1 VLVKTY
7 LKTGGTHFMSKHKR
21 KSIVAAAVLSVML
34 LTACGAANKG
44 AAPEIGTKVTEQ
56 ATSETTEE
64 ATASKDT
71 RVIKMEYGDVE
82 IPANPKRV
90 VVAFFQGDLLALG
103 IHPVGTSFND
113 DAVFE
118 QELGDVTVVD
128 AFELNPEAIMELD
141 PDLIIWNNTDH
152 YDTLSKIAPTLARN
166 YYDMEVKDRLAFFGE
181 VFGEPQKAEQIMAD
195 FENKAE
201 ESQKQL
207 SEKGLADKNVILLEN
222 QTKGVLRVFGDDY
235 GRGGEIIYKYLGLQA
250 PERVQKEVMD
260 QQGVDYI
267 DISYE
272 TLKDYVGD
280 YIFSDERIAEMKG
293 VEVWES
299 LPAVKE
305 GRLVQNSSGMFWFS
319 DITSM
324 NAQMDFVMDS
334 LLKTAE
340 GQSR

>member
-1 VLVKTY
+1 
-7 LKTGGTHFMSKHKR
+7 MSKYKR
-21 KSIVAAAVLSVML
+21 RSILAAAALSAIL
-34 LTACGAANKG
+34 LTACGAANKE
-44 AAPEIGTKVTEQ
+44 AATDAGSKVTEQ
-56 ATSETTEE
+56 AEETT
-64 ATASKDT
+64 AGKDT

-141 PDLIIWNNTDH
+141 PDLIIWNNTDD
-152 YDTLSKIAPTLARN
+152 YESLSKIAPTLARN

-181 VFGEPQKAEQIMAD
+181 VFGVPEKAEKIMTD
-195 FENKAE
+195 FEKKAE
-201 ESQKQL
+201 ESKKQL
-207 SEKGLADKNVILLEN
+207 SERGLADKNVILLEN
-222 QTKGVLRVFGDDY
+222 QTKGILRAFGDDY
-235 GRGGEIIYKYLGLQA
+235 GRGGEIIYQYLGLKA
-250 PERVQKEVMD
+250 PERIQKEVMD
-260 QQGVDYI
+260 QEGVNFI

-280 YIFSDERIAEMKG
+280 YIFSDERIADLKG

-299 LPAVKE
+299 LPAVRE

-324 NAQMDFVMDS
+324 NAQMDFIMDS
-334 LLKTAE
+334 LLKTVE

>member
-1 VLVKTY
+1 
-7 LKTGGTHFMSKHKR
+7 MSKYKR
-21 KSIVAAAVLSVML
+21 KSILAAAALSAIL
-34 LTACGAANKG
+34 LTACGAANKE
-44 AAPEIGTKVTEQ
+44 AATEAGLKVTEQ
-56 ATSETTEE
+56 AEETT
-64 ATASKDT
+64 AGKDT

-141 PDLIIWNNTDH
+141 PDLIIWNNTDD
-152 YDTLSKIAPTLARN
+152 YESLSKIAPTLARN

-181 VFGEPQKAEQIMAD
+181 VFGVPEKAEKIMSD
-195 FENKAE
+195 FEKKAE
-201 ESQKQL
+201 ESKKQL
-207 SEKGLADKNVILLEN
+207 SDKGLADKNVILLEN
-222 QTKGVLRVFGDDY
+222 QTKGILRVFGDDY
-235 GRGGEIIYKYLGLQA
+235 GRGGEIIYQYLGLKA
-250 PERVQKEVMD
+250 PERIQKEVMD
-260 QQGVDYI
+260 QEGVNFI

-280 YIFSDERIAEMKG
+280 YIFSDQRIADLKG

-324 NAQMDFVMDS
+324 NAQMDFIMDS
-334 LLKTAE
+334 LLKTVE
-340 GQSR
+340 GQTR

>member
-1 VLVKTY
+1 
-7 LKTGGTHFMSKHKR
+7 MSKYKR
-21 KSIVAAAVLSVML
+21 KSILAAVALSAIL
-34 LTACGAANKG
+34 LTACGAANKE
-44 AAPEIGTKVTEQ
+44 AATEAGLKVTEQ
-56 ATSETTEE
+56 AEETT
-64 ATASKDT
+64 AGKDT

-118 QELGDVTVVD
+118 QELGDVTIVD

-141 PDLIIWNNTDH
+141 PDLIIWNNTDD
-152 YDTLSKIAPTLARN
+152 YESLSKIAPTLARN

-181 VFGEPQKAEQIMAD
+181 VFGVPEKAEKIMSD
-195 FENKAE
+195 FEKKAE
-201 ESQKQL
+201 ESKKQL

-222 QTKGVLRVFGDDY
+222 QTKGILRVFGDDY
-235 GRGGEIIYKYLGLQA
+235 GRGGEIIYQYLGLKA
-250 PERVQKEVMD
+250 PERIQKEVMD
-260 QQGVDYI
+260 QEGVNFI

-280 YIFSDERIAEMKG
+280 YIFSDQRIADLKG

-324 NAQMDFVMDS
+324 NAQMDFIMDS
-334 LLKTAE
+334 LLKTVE

>member
-1 VLVKTY
+1 
-7 LKTGGTHFMSKHKR
+7 MSKYKR
-21 KSIVAAAVLSVML
+21 KSILAAAALSAIL
-34 LTACGAANKG
+34 ITACGAANKG
-44 AAPEIGTKVTEQ
+44 AEPEAGSKVTEQ
-56 ATSETTEE
+56 AAETT
-64 ATASKDT
+64 AGKDT

-118 QELGDVTVVD
+118 QQLGDVTVVD

-141 PDLIIWNNTDH
+141 PDLIIWNNTDD
-152 YDTLSKIAPTLARN
+152 YESLSKIAPTLARN
-166 YYDMEVKDRLAFFGE
+166 YYDMEVKDRLTFFGE
-181 VFGEPQKAEQIMAD
+181 VFGVPEKAEKIMSD
-195 FENKAE
+195 FEKKAE
-201 ESQKQL
+201 ESKKQL

-222 QTKGVLRVFGDDY
+222 QTKGILRAFGDDY
-235 GRGGEIIYKYLGLQA
+235 GRGGEIIYQYLGLKA
-250 PERVQKEVMD
+250 PERIQKEVMD
-260 QQGVDYI
+260 QEGVDFI

-280 YIFSDERIAEMKG
+280 YIFSDQRISELKG

-299 LPAVKE
+299 LPAVRE

-324 NAQMDFVMDS
+324 NAQMDFIMDS
-334 LLKTAE
+334 LLKTVE
-340 GQSR
+340 GQPR

>member
-1 VLVKTY
+1 
-7 LKTGGTHFMSKHKR
+7 MSKYKR
-21 KSIVAAAVLSVML
+21 QSILAAAVLSAIL
-34 LTACGAANKG
+34 LSACGAANNG
-44 AAPEIGTKVTEQ
+44 AAPESRSKVTEQ
-56 ATSETTEE
+56 AAETTE
-64 ATASKDT
+64 SKDT

-82 IPANPKRV
+82 IPDNPKRV

-118 QELGDVTVVD
+118 QQLGDVTVVD

-141 PDLIIWNNTDH
+141 PDLIIWNNTDD
-152 YDTLSKIAPTLARN
+152 YERLSKIAPTLARN
-166 YYDMEVKDRLAFFGE
+166 YYDMEAKDRLAFFGE
-181 VFGEPQKAEQIMAD
+181 VFGVPEKAEKIMAD
-195 FENKAE
+195 FEKKAE
-201 ESQKQL
+201 ESKKQL

-222 QTKGVLRVFGDDY
+222 QTKGILRAFGDDY
-235 GRGGEIIYKYLGLQA
+235 GRGGEIIYQYLGLKA
-250 PERVQKEVMD
+250 PERIQKEVMD
-260 QQGVDYI
+260 QEGVNFI

-280 YIFSDERIAEMKG
+280 YIFSDERISELKG

-299 LPAVKE
+299 LPAVRE

-324 NAQMDFVMDS
+324 NAQMDFIMDS
-334 LLKTAE
+334 LLKTVE

>member
-1 VLVKTY
+1 
-7 LKTGGTHFMSKHKR
+7 MSRYKR
-21 KSIVAAAVLSVML
+21 KSILAAAALSAIL

-44 AAPEIGTKVTEQ
+44 AATEAGLKVTQQ
-56 ATSETTEE
+56 AEETT
-64 ATASKDT
+64 AGKDT

-141 PDLIIWNNTDH
+141 PDLIIWNNTDD
-152 YDTLSKIAPTLARN
+152 YESLSKIAPTLARN

-181 VFGEPQKAEQIMAD
+181 VFGVPEKAEKIMSD
-195 FENKAE
+195 FEKKAE
-201 ESQKQL
+201 ESKKQL

-222 QTKGVLRVFGDDY
+222 QTKGILRVFGDDY
-235 GRGGEIIYKYLGLQA
+235 GRGGEIIYQYLGLKA
-250 PERVQKEVMD
+250 PERIQKEVMD
-260 QQGVDYI
+260 QEGVNFI

-280 YIFSDERIAEMKG
+280 YIFSDERIADLKG

-324 NAQMDFVMDS
+324 NAQMDFIMDS
-334 LLKTAE
+334 LLKTVE

>member
-1 VLVKTY
+1 
-7 LKTGGTHFMSKHKR
+7 MSRYKR
-21 KSIVAAAVLSVML
+21 KSILAAAALSAIL
-34 LTACGAANKG
+34 LTACGAANKE
-44 AAPEIGTKVTEQ
+44 AATEAGLKVTEQ
-56 ATSETTEE
+56 AEETT
-64 ATASKDT
+64 AGKDT

-103 IHPVGTSFND
+103 IRPVGTSFND

-141 PDLIIWNNTDH
+141 PDLIIWNNTDD
-152 YDTLSKIAPTLARN
+152 YESLSKIAPTLARN
-166 YYDMEVKDRLAFFGE
+166 YYDMEVKDRLTFFGE
-181 VFGEPQKAEQIMAD
+181 VFGVPEKAEKIMSD
-195 FENKAE
+195 FEKKAE
-201 ESQKQL
+201 ESKKQL

-222 QTKGVLRVFGDDY
+222 QTKGILRVFGDDY
-235 GRGGEIIYKYLGLQA
+235 GRGGEIIYQYLGLKA
-250 PERVQKEVMD
+250 PERIQKEVMD
-260 QQGVDYI
+260 QEGVNFI

-280 YIFSDERIAEMKG
+280 YIFSDQRIADLKG

-324 NAQMDFVMDS
+324 NAQMDFIMDS
-334 LLKTAE
+334 LLKTVE
-340 GQSR
+340 GQTR

>member
-1 VLVKTY
+1 
-7 LKTGGTHFMSKHKR
+7 MSKYKR
-21 KSIVAAAVLSVML
+21 KSILAAAALSAIL
-34 LTACGAANKG
+34 ITACGAANKG
-44 AAPEIGTKVTEQ
+44 AAPEAGSKVTEQ
-56 ATSETTEE
+56 AAETT
-64 ATASKDT
+64 TGKDT

-118 QELGDVTVVD
+118 QQLGDVTVVD

-141 PDLIIWNNTDH
+141 PDLIIWNNTDD
-152 YDTLSKIAPTLARN
+152 YESLSKIAPTLARN
-166 YYDMEVKDRLAFFGE
+166 YYDMEVKDRLTFFGE
-181 VFGEPQKAEQIMAD
+181 VFGVPEKAEMVMSD
-195 FENKAE
+195 FEKKAE
-201 ESQKQL
+201 ESKKQL

-222 QTKGVLRVFGDDY
+222 QTKGILRSFGDDY
-235 GRGGEIIYKYLGLQA
+235 GRGGEIIYQYLGLKA
-250 PERVQKEVMD
+250 PERIQKEVMD
-260 QQGVDYI
+260 QEGVDFI

-280 YIFSDERIAEMKG
+280 YIFSDQRISELKG

-299 LPAVKE
+299 LPAVRE

-324 NAQMDFVMDS
+324 NAQMDFIMDS
-334 LLKTAE
+334 LLKTVE
-340 GQSR
+340 GQPR

>member
-1 VLVKTY
+1 
-7 LKTGGTHFMSKHKR
+7 MSKYKR
-21 KSIVAAAVLSVML
+21 KGILAAAALSAIL
-34 LTACGAANKG
+34 LTACGAAKKG
-44 AAPEIGTKVTEQ
+44 AAPEAGTKVTEQ
-56 ATSETTEE
+56 TTEV
-64 ATASKDT
+64 TADKGKDT

-103 IHPVGTSFND
+103 IHPIGTTFND

-118 QELGDVTVVD
+118 QELKDVTVVD

-152 YDTLSKIAPTLARN
+152 YESLSKIAPTLARN
-166 YYDMEVKDRLAFFGE
+166 YYDMEVKDRVAFFGE
-181 VFGEPQKAEQIMAD
+181 VFGVPEKIMSD
-195 FENKAE
+195 FEKKAG
-201 ESQKQL
+201 ESKKQL

-235 GRGGEIIYKYLGLQA
+235 GRGGEIIYKYLGLKA

-260 QQGVDYI
+260 KEGVNYI

-280 YIFSDERIAEMKG
+280 YIFSDERIAEMKD

-334 LLKTAE
+334 LLKTVE

>member
-1 VLVKTY
+1 
-7 LKTGGTHFMSKHKR
+7 MSRYKR
-21 KSIVAAAVLSVML
+21 KSILAAAALSAIL
-34 LTACGAANKG
+34 LTACGTANKE
-44 AAPEIGTKVTEQ
+44 AATEAGLKVTEQ
-56 ATSETTEE
+56 AEETT
-64 ATASKDT
+64 AGKDT

-103 IHPVGTSFND
+103 IRPVGTSFND

-141 PDLIIWNNTDH
+141 PDLIIWNNTDD
-152 YDTLSKIAPTLARN
+152 YESLSKIAPTLARN
-166 YYDMEVKDRLAFFGE
+166 YYDMEVKDRLTFFGE
-181 VFGEPQKAEQIMAD
+181 VFGVPEKAEKIMSD
-195 FENKAE
+195 FEKKAE
-201 ESQKQL
+201 ESKKQL

-222 QTKGVLRVFGDDY
+222 QTKGILRVFGDDY
-235 GRGGEIIYKYLGLQA
+235 GRGGEIIYQYLGLKA
-250 PERVQKEVMD
+250 PERIQKEVMD
-260 QQGVDYI
+260 QEGVNFI

-280 YIFSDERIAEMKG
+280 YIFSDQRIADLKG

-324 NAQMDFVMDS
+324 NAQMDFIMDS
-334 LLKTAE
+334 LLKTVE
-340 GQSR
+340 GQTR

>member
-1 VLVKTY
+1 
-7 LKTGGTHFMSKHKR
+7 MSKYKR
-21 KSIVAAAVLSVML
+21 KSVLAAAALTAIL

-44 AAPEIGTKVTEQ
+44 AATETGSKVTEQ
-56 ATSETTEE
+56 AEETT
-64 ATASKDT
+64 AGKDT

-141 PDLIIWNNTDH
+141 PDLIIWNNTDD
-152 YDTLSKIAPTLARN
+152 YESLSKIAPTLARN

-181 VFGEPQKAEQIMAD
+181 VFGVPEKAEKIMSD
-195 FENKAE
+195 FEKKAE
-201 ESQKQL
+201 ESKKQL

-222 QTKGVLRVFGDDY
+222 QTKGILRAFGDDY
-235 GRGGEIIYKYLGLQA
+235 GRGGEIIYQYLGLKA
-250 PERVQKEVMD
+250 PERIQKEVMD
-260 QQGVDYI
+260 QEGVNFI

-272 TLKDYVGD
+272 TLKDYAGD
-280 YIFSDERIAEMKG
+280 YIFSDERIADLKG

-324 NAQMDFVMDS
+324 NAQMDFIMDS
-334 LLKTAE
+334 LLKTVE
-340 GQSR
+340 GQSH

>member
-1 VLVKTY
+1 
-7 LKTGGTHFMSKHKR
+7 MSKHKK
-21 KSIVAAAVLSVML
+21 KSIVAAAVLSAIL

-44 AAPEIGTKVTEQ
+44 TAPETGTKVTKQ
-56 ATSETTEE
+56 AAAETTEE
-64 ATASKDT
+64 AAANKDT

-82 IPANPKRV
+82 IPVSPKRV

-181 VFGEPQKAEQIMAD
+181 VFGVPEKAEEIMTD

-201 ESQKQL
+201 ESKKQL

-222 QTKGVLRVFGDDY
+222 QSKGVIRAFGDNY
-235 GRGGEIIYKYLGLQA
+235 GRGGEIIYKYLGLKA
-250 PERVQKEVMD
+250 PERIQKEVMD
-260 QQGVDYI
+260 KEGVNFI

-280 YIFSDERIAEMKG
+280 YIFSDERIADMKD

-334 LLKTAE
+334 LLKTVE
-340 GQSR
+340 SQSR

>member
-1 VLVKTY
+1 
-7 LKTGGTHFMSKHKR
+7 M
-21 KSIVAAAVLSVML
+21 
-34 LTACGAANKG
+34 
-44 AAPEIGTKVTEQ
+44 
-56 ATSETTEE
+56 
-64 ATASKDT
+64 
-71 RVIKMEYGDVE
+71 
-82 IPANPKRV
+82 

-141 PDLIIWNNTDH
+141 PDLIIWNNTDD
-152 YDTLSKIAPTLARN
+152 YESLSKIAPTLARN

-181 VFGEPQKAEQIMAD
+181 VFGVPEKAEKIMSD
-195 FENKAE
+195 FEKKAE
-201 ESQKQL
+201 ESKKQL

-222 QTKGVLRVFGDDY
+222 QTKGILRVFGDDY
-235 GRGGEIIYKYLGLQA
+235 GRGGEIIYQYLGLKA
-250 PERVQKEVMD
+250 PERIQKEVMD
-260 QQGVDYI
+260 QEGVNFI

-280 YIFSDERIAEMKG
+280 YIFSDQRIADLKG

-324 NAQMDFVMDS
+324 NAQMDFIMDS
-334 LLKTAE
+334 LLKTVE
-340 GQSR
+340 GQTR

>member
-1 VLVKTY
+1 
-7 LKTGGTHFMSKHKR
+7 MSKYKR
-21 KSIVAAAVLSVML
+21 KSILAAVALSAIL
-34 LTACGAANKG
+34 LTACGAANKE
-44 AAPEIGTKVTEQ
+44 AATEAGLKVTEQ
-56 ATSETTEE
+56 AEETT
-64 ATASKDT
+64 AGKDT

-118 QELGDVTVVD
+118 QELGDVTIVD

-141 PDLIIWNNTDH
+141 PDLIIWNNTDD
-152 YDTLSKIAPTLARN
+152 YESLSKIAPTLARN

-181 VFGEPQKAEQIMAD
+181 VFGVPEKAEKIMSD
-195 FENKAE
+195 FEKKAE
-201 ESQKQL
+201 ESKKQL

-222 QTKGVLRVFGDDY
+222 QTKGILRVFGDDY
-235 GRGGEIIYKYLGLQA
+235 GRGGEIIYQYLGLKA
-250 PERVQKEVMD
+250 PERIQKEVMD
-260 QQGVDYI
+260 QEGVNFI

-280 YIFSDERIAEMKG
+280 YIFSDQRIADLKG

-324 NAQMDFVMDS
+324 NAQMDFIMDS
-334 LLKTAE
+334 LLKTVE
-340 GQSR
+340 GQTR

>member
-1 VLVKTY
+1 
-7 LKTGGTHFMSKHKR
+7 MSKYKR
-21 KSIVAAAVLSVML
+21 KSVLAAAALTAIL

-44 AAPEIGTKVTEQ
+44 AATEAGSKVTQQ
-56 ATSETTEE
+56 AEETT
-64 ATASKDT
+64 AGKDT

-141 PDLIIWNNTDH
+141 PDLIIWNNTDD
-152 YDTLSKIAPTLARN
+152 YESLSKIAPTLARN

-181 VFGEPQKAEQIMAD
+181 VFGVPEKAEKIMSD
-195 FENKAE
+195 FEKKAE
-201 ESQKQL
+201 ESKKQL

-222 QTKGVLRVFGDDY
+222 QTKGILRAFGDDY
-235 GRGGEIIYKYLGLQA
+235 GRGGEIIYQYLGLKA
-250 PERVQKEVMD
+250 PERIQKEVMD
-260 QQGVDYI
+260 QEGVNFI

-272 TLKDYVGD
+272 TLKDYAGD
-280 YIFSDERIAEMKG
+280 YIFSDERIADLKG

-324 NAQMDFVMDS
+324 NAQMDFIMDS
-334 LLKTAE
+334 LLKTVE
-340 GQSR
+340 GQSH

>member
-1 VLVKTY
+1 
-7 LKTGGTHFMSKHKR
+7 M
-21 KSIVAAAVLSVML
+21 
-34 LTACGAANKG
+34 
-44 AAPEIGTKVTEQ
+44 
-56 ATSETTEE
+56 
-64 ATASKDT
+64 
-71 RVIKMEYGDVE
+71 
-82 IPANPKRV
+82 
-90 VVAFFQGDLLALG
+90 
-103 IHPVGTSFND
+103 
-113 DAVFE
+113 FE
-118 QELGDVTVVD
+118 QELKDVTVVD

-152 YDTLSKIAPTLARN
+152 CESLSKIAPTLARN
-166 YYDMEVKDRLAFFGE
+166 YYDMEVKDRVAFFGE
-181 VFGEPQKAEQIMAD
+181 VFGVPEKAEKIMSN
-195 FENKAE
+195 FEKKAE
-201 ESQKQL
+201 ESKKQL
-207 SEKGLADKNVILLEN
+207 SEKGLGDKNVILLEN

-235 GRGGEIIYKYLGLQA
+235 GRGGEIIYKYLGLKA

-260 QQGVDYI
+260 KEGVNYI

-280 YIFSDERIAEMKG
+280 YIFSDERIAEMKD

-334 LLKTAE
+334 LLKTVE

>member
-1 VLVKTY
+1 
-7 LKTGGTHFMSKHKR
+7 MSKYKR
-21 KSIVAAAVLSVML
+21 RSILAAAALSAIL
-34 LTACGAANKG
+34 LTACGAANKE
-44 AAPEIGTKVTEQ
+44 AATDAGSKVTEQ
-56 ATSETTEE
+56 AEETT
-64 ATASKDT
+64 AGKDT

-141 PDLIIWNNTDH
+141 PDLIIWNNTDD
-152 YDTLSKIAPTLARN
+152 YESLSKIAPTLARN

-181 VFGEPQKAEQIMAD
+181 VFGVPEKAEKIMTD
-195 FENKAE
+195 FEKKAE
-201 ESQKQL
+201 ESKKQL

-222 QTKGVLRVFGDDY
+222 QTKGILRAFGDDY
-235 GRGGEIIYKYLGLQA
+235 GRGGEIIYQYLGLKA
-250 PERVQKEVMD
+250 PERIQKEVMD
-260 QQGVDYI
+260 QEGVNFI

-280 YIFSDERIAEMKG
+280 YIFSDERIADLKG

-299 LPAVKE
+299 LPAVRE

-324 NAQMDFVMDS
+324 NAQMDFIMDS
-334 LLKTAE
+334 LLKTVE

>member
-1 VLVKTY
+1 
-7 LKTGGTHFMSKHKR
+7 MSKYKR
-21 KSIVAAAVLSVML
+21 QSILAAAVLSAIL
-34 LTACGAANKG
+34 LSACGAVNKG
-44 AAPEIGTKVTEQ
+44 AAPESGSKVTEQ
-56 ATSETTEE
+56 AAETTE
-64 ATASKDT
+64 SKDT
-71 RVIKMEYGDVE
+71 RIIKMEYGDVE

-118 QELGDVTVVD
+118 QQLGDVTVVD

-141 PDLIIWNNTDH
+141 PDLIIWNNTDD
-152 YDTLSKIAPTLARN
+152 YESLSKIAPTLARN

-181 VFGEPQKAEQIMAD
+181 VFGVPEKAEKIMSD
-195 FENKAE
+195 FEKKAE
-201 ESQKQL
+201 ESKKQL

-222 QTKGVLRVFGDDY
+222 QTKGILRAFGDDY
-235 GRGGEIIYKYLGLQA
+235 GRGGEIIYQYLGLKA
-250 PERVQKEVMD
+250 PERIQKEVMD
-260 QQGVDYI
+260 QEGVNFI

-280 YIFSDERIAEMKG
+280 YIFSDQRISELKG

-299 LPAVKE
+299 LPAVRE

-324 NAQMDFVMDS
+324 NAQMDFIMDS
-334 LLKTAE
+334 LLKTVE
-340 GQSR
+340 GQPR

>member
-1 VLVKTY
+1 
-7 LKTGGTHFMSKHKR
+7 MSKYKR
-21 KSIVAAAVLSVML
+21 KSILAAAALSAIL
-34 LTACGAANKG
+34 LTACGAANKE
-44 AAPEIGTKVTEQ
+44 AATEAGSKVTQQ
-56 ATSETTEE
+56 AAETT
-64 ATASKDT
+64 ADKDT

-141 PDLIIWNNTDH
+141 PDLIIWNNTDD
-152 YDTLSKIAPTLARN
+152 YESLSRIAPTLARN

-181 VFGEPQKAEQIMAD
+181 VFGVPEKAEKIMSD
-195 FENKAE
+195 FEKKAE
-201 ESQKQL
+201 ESKKQL

-222 QTKGVLRVFGDDY
+222 QTKGILRAFGDDY
-235 GRGGEIIYKYLGLQA
+235 GRGGEIIYQYLGLKA
-250 PERVQKEVMD
+250 PERIQKEVMD
-260 QQGVDYI
+260 QEGVNFI

-280 YIFSDERIAEMKG
+280 YIFSDERIADLKG

-324 NAQMDFVMDS
+324 NAQMDFIMDS
-334 LLKTAE
+334 LLKTVE

>member
-1 VLVKTY
+1 
-7 LKTGGTHFMSKHKR
+7 MSKYKR
-21 KSIVAAAVLSVML
+21 KSILAAAALSAIL
-34 LTACGAANKG
+34 LTACGAANKE
-44 AAPEIGTKVTEQ
+44 AATEAGLKVTEQ
-56 ATSETTEE
+56 AEETT
-64 ATASKDT
+64 AGKDT

-141 PDLIIWNNTDH
+141 PDLIIWNNTDD
-152 YDTLSKIAPTLARN
+152 YESLSKIAPTLARN

-181 VFGEPQKAEQIMAD
+181 VFGVPEKAEKIMSD
-195 FENKAE
+195 FEKKAE
-201 ESQKQL
+201 ESKKQL

-222 QTKGVLRVFGDDY
+222 QTKGILRVFGDDY
-235 GRGGEIIYKYLGLQA
+235 GRGGEIIYQYLGLKA
-250 PERVQKEVMD
+250 PERIQKEVMD
-260 QQGVDYI
+260 QEGVNFI

-280 YIFSDERIAEMKG
+280 YIFSDQRIADLKG

-324 NAQMDFVMDS
+324 NAQMDFIMDS
-334 LLKTAE
+334 LLKTVK
-340 GQSR
+340 GQTP

>member
-1 VLVKTY
+1 
-7 LKTGGTHFMSKHKR
+7 MSKYKR
-21 KSIVAAAVLSVML
+21 KSILAAAALSAIL

-44 AAPEIGTKVTEQ
+44 AAPEAGSKVTEQ
-56 ATSETTEE
+56 TEETT
-64 ATASKDT
+64 AGKDT

-141 PDLIIWNNTDH
+141 PDLIIWNNTDD
-152 YDTLSKIAPTLARN
+152 YESLAKIAPTLARN

-181 VFGEPQKAEQIMAD
+181 VFGVPEKAEKIMSD
-195 FENKAE
+195 FEKKAE
-201 ESQKQL
+201 ESKKQL

-222 QTKGVLRVFGDDY
+222 QTKGILRAFGDDY
-235 GRGGEIIYKYLGLQA
+235 GRGGEIIYQYLGLKA
-250 PERVQKEVMD
+250 PERIQKEVMD
-260 QQGVDYI
+260 KEGVNFI

-280 YIFSDERIAEMKG
+280 YIFSDQRIADLKG

-299 LPAVKE
+299 LLAVKE

-324 NAQMDFVMDS
+324 NAQMDFIMDS
-334 LLKTAE
+334 LLKTVK

>member
-1 VLVKTY
+1 
-7 LKTGGTHFMSKHKR
+7 MSKYKR
-21 KSIVAAAVLSVML
+21 KSILAAAALSAIL
-34 LTACGAANKG
+34 LTACGAANKE
-44 AAPEIGTKVTEQ
+44 AATEAGLKVTEQ
-56 ATSETTEE
+56 AEETT
-64 ATASKDT
+64 AGKDT

-141 PDLIIWNNTDH
+141 PDLIIWNNTDD
-152 YDTLSKIAPTLARN
+152 YESLSKIAPTLARN

-181 VFGEPQKAEQIMAD
+181 VFGVPEKAEKIMSD
-195 FENKAE
+195 FEKKAE
-201 ESQKQL
+201 ESKKQL

-222 QTKGVLRVFGDDY
+222 QTKGILRVFGDDY
-235 GRGGEIIYKYLGLQA
+235 GRGGEIIYQYLGLKA
-250 PERVQKEVMD
+250 PERIQKEVMD
-260 QQGVDYI
+260 QEGVNFI

-280 YIFSDERIAEMKG
+280 YIFSDQRIADLKG

-324 NAQMDFVMDS
+324 NAQMDFIMDS
-334 LLKTAE
+334 LLKTVE
-340 GQSR
+340 GQTR

>member
-1 VLVKTY
+1 
-7 LKTGGTHFMSKHKR
+7 MSRYKR
-21 KSIVAAAVLSVML
+21 KSILAAAALSAIL

-44 AAPEIGTKVTEQ
+44 AATEAGLKVTQQ
-56 ATSETTEE
+56 AEETT
-64 ATASKDT
+64 AGKDT

-141 PDLIIWNNTDH
+141 PDLIIWNNTDD
-152 YDTLSKIAPTLARN
+152 YESLSKIAPTLARN

-181 VFGEPQKAEQIMAD
+181 VFGVPEKAEKIMSD
-195 FENKAE
+195 FEKKAE
-201 ESQKQL
+201 ESKKQL
-207 SEKGLADKNVILLEN
+207 IEKGLADKNVILLEN
-222 QTKGVLRVFGDDY
+222 QTKGILRAFGDDY
-235 GRGGEIIYKYLGLQA
+235 GRGGEIIYQYLGLKA
-250 PERVQKEVMD
+250 PERIQKEVMD
-260 QQGVDYI
+260 QEGVNFI

-280 YIFSDERIAEMKG
+280 YIFSDERIADLKG

-324 NAQMDFVMDS
+324 NAQMDFIMDS
-334 LLKTAE
+334 LLKTVE

>member
-1 VLVKTY
+1 
-7 LKTGGTHFMSKHKR
+7 MSKYKR
-21 KSIVAAAVLSVML
+21 KSILAAAALSALL

-44 AAPEIGTKVTEQ
+44 AAPEAGSKVTEQ
-56 ATSETTEE
+56 AEETT
-64 ATASKDT
+64 AGKDT

-118 QELGDVTVVD
+118 QELGDITVVD

-141 PDLIIWNNTDH
+141 PDLIIWNNTDD
-152 YDTLSKIAPTLARN
+152 YESLAKIAPTLARN

-181 VFGEPQKAEQIMAD
+181 VFGVPEKAEKIMSD
-195 FENKAE
+195 FEKKAE
-201 ESQKQL
+201 ESKKQL

-222 QTKGVLRVFGDDY
+222 QTKGILRAFGDNY
-235 GRGGEIIYKYLGLQA
+235 GRGGEIIYQYLGLKA
-250 PERVQKEVMD
+250 PERIQKEVMD
-260 QQGVDYI
+260 QEGVNFI

-280 YIFSDERIAEMKG
+280 YIFSDERIAELNG

-299 LPAVKE
+299 LPAVRE

-324 NAQMDFVMDS
+324 NAQMDFIMDS
-334 LLKTAE
+334 LLKTVE
-340 GQSR
+340 GKSR

>member
-1 VLVKTY
+1 
-7 LKTGGTHFMSKHKR
+7 MSKYKR
-21 KSIVAAAVLSVML
+21 KSILAAAALSAIL
-34 LTACGAANKG
+34 LTACGAANKE
-44 AAPEIGTKVTEQ
+44 AATEAGLKVTEQ
-56 ATSETTEE
+56 AEETT
-64 ATASKDT
+64 AGKDT

-118 QELGDVTVVD
+118 QELGDVTIVD

-141 PDLIIWNNTDH
+141 PDLIIWNNTDD
-152 YDTLSKIAPTLARN
+152 YESLSKIAPTLARN

-181 VFGEPQKAEQIMAD
+181 VFGVPEKAEKIMSD
-195 FENKAE
+195 FEKKAE
-201 ESQKQL
+201 ESKKQL

-222 QTKGVLRVFGDDY
+222 QTKGILRVFGDDY
-235 GRGGEIIYKYLGLQA
+235 GRGGEIIYQYLGLKA
-250 PERVQKEVMD
+250 PERIQKEVMD
-260 QQGVDYI
+260 QEGVNFI

-280 YIFSDERIAEMKG
+280 YIFSDQRIADLKG

-324 NAQMDFVMDS
+324 NAQMDFIMDS
-334 LLKTAE
+334 LLKTVE
-340 GQSR
+340 GQTR

>member
-1 VLVKTY
+1 
-7 LKTGGTHFMSKHKR
+7 MSKYKR
-21 KSIVAAAVLSVML
+21 KGILAAAALSAIL
-34 LTACGAANKG
+34 LTACGAAKKG
-44 AAPEIGTKVTEQ
+44 AAPEAGTKVTEQ
-56 ATSETTEE
+56 TTE
-64 ATASKDT
+64 ANADKGKDT

-103 IHPVGTSFND
+103 IHPIGTTFND

-118 QELGDVTVVD
+118 QELKDVTVVD

-152 YDTLSKIAPTLARN
+152 YESLSKIAPTLARN
-166 YYDMEVKDRLAFFGE
+166 YYDMEVKDRVAFFGE
-181 VFGEPQKAEQIMAD
+181 VFGVPEKAEKIMSD
-195 FENKAE
+195 FEKKAE
-201 ESQKQL
+201 ESKKQL
-207 SEKGLADKNVILLEN
+207 SEKGLGDKNVILLEN

-235 GRGGEIIYKYLGLQA
+235 GRGGEIIYKYLGLKA

-260 QQGVDYI
+260 KEGVNFI

-280 YIFSDERIAEMKG
+280 YIFSDERIAEMKD

-334 LLKTAE
+334 LLKTVE

>member
-1 VLVKTY
+1 
-7 LKTGGTHFMSKHKR
+7 MSKYKR
-21 KSIVAAAVLSVML
+21 KSILAAAALSAIL
-34 LTACGAANKG
+34 LTACGAANKE
-44 AAPEIGTKVTEQ
+44 AATEAGLKVTEQ
-56 ATSETTEE
+56 AEETT
-64 ATASKDT
+64 AGKDT

-103 IHPVGTSFND
+103 VHPVGTSFND

-118 QELGDVTVVD
+118 QELGDVTIVD

-141 PDLIIWNNTDH
+141 PDLIIWNNTDD
-152 YDTLSKIAPTLARN
+152 YESLSKIAPTLARN

-181 VFGEPQKAEQIMAD
+181 VFGVPEKAEKIMSD
-195 FENKAE
+195 FEKKAE
-201 ESQKQL
+201 ESKKQL

-222 QTKGVLRVFGDDY
+222 QTKGILRVFGDDY
-235 GRGGEIIYKYLGLQA
+235 GRGGEIIYQYLGLKA
-250 PERVQKEVMD
+250 PERIQKEVMD
-260 QQGVDYI
+260 QEGVNFI

-280 YIFSDERIAEMKG
+280 YIFSDQRIADLKG

-324 NAQMDFVMDS
+324 NAQMDFIMDS
-334 LLKTAE
+334 LLKTVE
-340 GQSR
+340 GQTR

>member
-1 VLVKTY
+1 
-7 LKTGGTHFMSKHKR
+7 MSKYKR
-21 KSIVAAAVLSVML
+21 KSILAAAALSAIL
-34 LTACGAANKG
+34 LTACGAANKE
-44 AAPEIGTKVTEQ
+44 AATEAGLKVTEQ
-56 ATSETTEE
+56 AEETT
-64 ATASKDT
+64 AGKDT

-141 PDLIIWNNTDH
+141 PDLIIWNNTDD
-152 YDTLSKIAPTLARN
+152 YERLSKIAPTLARN

-181 VFGEPQKAEQIMAD
+181 VFGVPEKAEKIMSD
-195 FENKAE
+195 FGKKAE
-201 ESQKQL
+201 ESKKQL
-207 SEKGLADKNVILLEN
+207 SDKGLADKNVILLEN
-222 QTKGVLRVFGDDY
+222 QTKGILRVFGDDY
-235 GRGGEIIYKYLGLQA
+235 GRGGEIIYQYLGLKA
-250 PERVQKEVMD
+250 PERIQKEVMD
-260 QQGVDYI
+260 QEGVNFI

-280 YIFSDERIAEMKG
+280 YIFSDQRIADLKG

-324 NAQMDFVMDS
+324 NAQMDFIMDS
-334 LLKTAE
+334 LLKTVE
-340 GQSR
+340 GQTR

>member
-1 VLVKTY
+1 
-7 LKTGGTHFMSKHKR
+7 MSKYKR
-21 KSIVAAAVLSVML
+21 KSILAAAALSAIL
-34 LTACGAANKG
+34 LTACGAANKE
-44 AAPEIGTKVTEQ
+44 AATEAGLKVTEQ
-56 ATSETTEE
+56 AEETT
-64 ATASKDT
+64 AGKDT

-141 PDLIIWNNTDH
+141 PDLIIWNNTDD
-152 YDTLSKIAPTLARN
+152 YESLSKIAPTLARN

-181 VFGEPQKAEQIMAD
+181 VFGVPEKAEKIMSD
-195 FENKAE
+195 FEKKAE
-201 ESQKQL
+201 ESKKQL

-222 QTKGVLRVFGDDY
+222 QTKGILRAFGDDY
-235 GRGGEIIYKYLGLQA
+235 GRGGEIIYQYLGLKA
-250 PERVQKEVMD
+250 PERIQKEVMD
-260 QQGVDYI
+260 QEGVNFI

-280 YIFSDERIAEMKG
+280 YIFSDQRIADLKG

-324 NAQMDFVMDS
+324 NAQMDFIMDS
-334 LLKTAE
+334 LLKTVE
-340 GQSR
+340 GQTP

>member
-1 VLVKTY
+1 
-7 LKTGGTHFMSKHKR
+7 MSKYKR
-21 KSIVAAAVLSVML
+21 KSILAAAALSAIL
-34 LTACGAANKG
+34 LTACGAANKE
-44 AAPEIGTKVTEQ
+44 AATEAGLKVTEQ
-56 ATSETTEE
+56 AEETT
-64 ATASKDT
+64 AGKDT

-141 PDLIIWNNTDH
+141 PDLIIWNNTDD
-152 YDTLSKIAPTLARN
+152 YESLSKIAPTLARN

-181 VFGEPQKAEQIMAD
+181 VFGVPEKAEKIMSD
-195 FENKAE
+195 FEKKAE
-201 ESQKQL
+201 ESKKQL

-222 QTKGVLRVFGDDY
+222 QTKGILRVFGDDY
-235 GRGGEIIYKYLGLQA
+235 GRGGEIIYQYLGLKA
-250 PERVQKEVMD
+250 PERIQKEVMD
-260 QQGVDYI
+260 QEGVNFI

-280 YIFSDERIAEMKG
+280 YIFSDQRIADLKG

-324 NAQMDFVMDS
+324 NAQMDFIMDS
-334 LLKTAE
+334 LLKTVE
-340 GQSR
+340 GQTP

>member
-1 VLVKTY
+1 
-7 LKTGGTHFMSKHKR
+7 MSKYKR
-21 KSIVAAAVLSVML
+21 KSILAAAALSAIL
-34 LTACGAANKG
+34 LTACGAANKE
-44 AAPEIGTKVTEQ
+44 AATEAGLKVTEQ
-56 ATSETTEE
+56 AEETT
-64 ATASKDT
+64 AGKDT

-141 PDLIIWNNTDH
+141 PDLIIWNNTDD
-152 YDTLSKIAPTLARN
+152 YESLSKIAPTLARN
-166 YYDMEVKDRLAFFGE
+166 YYDMEVEDRLAFFGE
-181 VFGEPQKAEQIMAD
+181 VFGVPEKAEKIMSD
-195 FENKAE
+195 FEKKAE
-201 ESQKQL
+201 ESKKQL

-222 QTKGVLRVFGDDY
+222 QTKGILRVFGDDY
-235 GRGGEIIYKYLGLQA
+235 GRGGEIIYQYLGLKA
-250 PERVQKEVMD
+250 PERIQKEVMD
-260 QQGVDYI
+260 QEGVNFI

-280 YIFSDERIAEMKG
+280 YIFSDQRIADLKG

-324 NAQMDFVMDS
+324 NAQMDFIMDS
-334 LLKTAE
+334 LLKTVE
-340 GQSR
+340 GQTR

>member
-1 VLVKTY
+1 
-7 LKTGGTHFMSKHKR
+7 MSRYKR
-21 KSIVAAAVLSVML
+21 KSILAAAALSAIL

-44 AAPEIGTKVTEQ
+44 AATEAGLKVTQQ
-56 ATSETTEE
+56 AEETT
-64 ATASKDT
+64 AGKDT

-141 PDLIIWNNTDH
+141 PDLIIWNNTDD
-152 YDTLSKIAPTLARN
+152 YESLSKIAPTLARN

-181 VFGEPQKAEQIMAD
+181 VFGVPEKAEKIMSD
-195 FENKAE
+195 FEKKAE
-201 ESQKQL
+201 ESKKQL

-222 QTKGVLRVFGDDY
+222 QTKGILRAFGDDY
-235 GRGGEIIYKYLGLQA
+235 GRGGEIIYQYLGLKA
-250 PERVQKEVMD
+250 PERIQKEVMD
-260 QQGVDYI
+260 QDGVNFI

-272 TLKDYVGD
+272 TLKDYAGD
-280 YIFSDERIAEMKG
+280 YIFSDERIADLKG

-324 NAQMDFVMDS
+324 NAQMDFIMDS
-334 LLKTAE
+334 LLKTVE

>member
-1 VLVKTY
+1 
-7 LKTGGTHFMSKHKR
+7 MSKYKR
-21 KSIVAAAVLSVML
+21 KSILAAAALSAIL
-34 LTACGAANKG
+34 ITACGAANKG
-44 AAPEIGTKVTEQ
+44 AAPEAGSKVTEQ
-56 ATSETTEE
+56 AAEI
-64 ATASKDT
+64 TAGKDT

-141 PDLIIWNNTDH
+141 PDLIIWNNTDD
-152 YDTLSKIAPTLARN
+152 YERLSKIAPTLARN
-166 YYDMEVKDRLAFFGE
+166 YYDMETKDRLAFFGE
-181 VFGEPQKAEQIMAD
+181 VFGVPEKAEKNMSD
-195 FENKAE
+195 FEKKAE
-201 ESQKQL
+201 ESKKQL
-207 SEKGLADKNVILLEN
+207 SEAGLADKNVILLEN
-222 QTKGVLRVFGDDY
+222 QTKGILRAFGDDY
-235 GRGGEIIYKYLGLQA
+235 GRGGEIIYQYLGLKA
-250 PERVQKEVMD
+250 PERIQKEVMD
-260 QQGVDYI
+260 QEGVNFI

-280 YIFSDERIAEMKG
+280 YIFSDQRISELKD

-299 LPAVKE
+299 LPAVRE

-324 NAQMDFVMDS
+324 NAQMDFIMDS
-334 LLKTAE
+334 LLKTVE

>member
-1 VLVKTY
+1 
-7 LKTGGTHFMSKHKR
+7 MSKYKR
-21 KSIVAAAVLSVML
+21 KSILAAAALSAIL

-44 AAPEIGTKVTEQ
+44 AATEAGSKVTEQ
-56 ATSETTEE
+56 AAETSKEE
-64 ATASKDT
+64 TASKDT

-141 PDLIIWNNTDH
+141 PDLIIWNNTDD
-152 YDTLSKIAPTLARN
+152 YERLSKIAPTLARN
-166 YYDMEVKDRLAFFGE
+166 YYDMEVKDRVAFFGE
-181 VFGEPQKAEQIMAD
+181 VFGVPEKAEKIMSD
-195 FENKAE
+195 FEKKAE
-201 ESQKQL
+201 DSKNQL
-207 SEKGLADKNVILLEN
+207 TEKGLADKNVILLEN

-235 GRGGEIIYKYLGLQA
+235 GRGGEIIYKYLGLKA
-250 PERVQKEVMD
+250 PERIQNEVMD
-260 QQGVDYI
+260 KEGVNFI

-280 YIFSDERIAEMKG
+280 YIFSDERIAEMKD

-334 LLKTAE
+334 LLKTVE